1 MVIMETLHYISM
13 AFIGAVL
20 YVLVWAKT
28 SKDLTTFESI
38 RHLIISI
45 PIGYIYSILVANYN
59 FPDLIMCTVAGYMGV
74 DFVQGL
80 IEKFKPKQ

>member
-1 MVIMETLHYISM
+1 MVILQILHFIFMSFLG
-13 AFIGAVL
+13 AFL
-20 YVLVWAKT
+20 YVLVWAKNWNDI
-28 SKDLTTFESI
+28 KTFESV

-74 DFVQGL
+74 DFVQAL
-80 IEKFKPKQ
+80 IDKFKQK